1 MKFIQVAGITSRL
14 SRNPVLLNLDSI
26 SWIEEVKVGYA
37 GGQDIQYRVECN
49 GSSIHVDQRDYQ
61 RILDALGIR

>member
-37 GGQDIQYRVECN
+37 DGQDIQYRVECN
-49 GSSIHVDQRDYQ
+49 GSSM
-61 RILDALGIR
+61 GIQ

>member
-1 MKFIQVAGITSRL
+1 MKFIQVAAITSRL

-37 GGQDIQYRVECN
+37 DGQDIQYRVECN
-49 GSSIHVDQRDYQ
+49 GNSIHVDQRDYQ

>member
-1 MKFIQVAGITSRL
+1 MKFIQVAGIISRL

-26 SWIEEVKVGYA
+26 SWIEKVKVGYA
-37 GGQDIQYRVECN
+37 DGQDTQYRVECN

-61 RILDALGIR
+61 RILDALGIQ